1 MIPFLGLFK
10 ILSATKTPVK
20 GFMDIDKNCKLT
32 YQSGAGKNHSD
43 FLIKH
48 IQVIPKSKSMNS
60 ENALIV
66 EIFRENSYFR

>member
-32 YQSGAGKNHSD
+32 Y
-43 FLIKH
+43 
-48 IQVIPKSKSMNS
+48 
-60 ENALIV
+60 
-66 EIFRENSYFR
+66 